1 MQPMRRL
8 KGAYFLILGFG
19 DGRRMEG
26 GILLFP
32 MCSHKVPKSIF
43 YPILFGHGSTSMDI
57 SCKWGAKGK
66 CDKACF
72 YVGGLP
78 HVPQNWWWANQ
89 MPRSGREKK
98 KELWL
103 HPLTK
108 Q

>member
-8 KGAYFLILGFG
+8 KGAYFVFLGFG
-19 DGRRMEG
+19 RWQEEGG

-32 MCSHKVPKSIF
+32 MCSHKVPYNIF

-57 SCKWGAKGK
+57 TCKWGIKGK

-78 HVPQNWWWANQ
+78 NVP
-89 MPRSGREKK
+89 KK
-98 KELWL
+98 MVVG
-103 HPLTK
+103 
-108 Q
+108 